1 MREGR
6 PVGPGRRRPP
16 HGPDRRHHGGRHR
29 RTLGEGRDLL
39 TRARGRGASAGD
51 AILVESD
58 TFAVQVRLKAI
69 DKIKQ
74 ARERRLGLRLFFGQR
89 SAITATSDLSRD
101 SLDRLLE
108 ETCAMAAA
116 TPEDPAAGLPEPS
129 ALADQIRDLDLYDGA
144 AFDLSL
150 EERIALARRA
160 EEAAL
165 AADQRITNS
174 EGGDFEASAARICYA
189 NSHGFLGEYRSSSH
203 ALSVVPVAAANG
215 QMQRDYWYTA
225 HRKLSGLEAPESV
238 GRTAA
243 ARAVRRLGARKVPTQ
258 EVPVIFEPE
267 IAASLLRTLAA
278 AASGGAIYK
287 KTSFLAGRL
296 GEETSFL
303 AGRLGE
309 AVASQAVTV
318 VDNGSLPG
326 ALGSR
331 PFDAEGLPTRRTIV
345 VEQGVLKSYL
355 LDTYSARKLGLVSTG
370 NAGREVG
377 DAPVVAATNFLLLPG
392 PHPPEVILRSL
403 DRGLLVTELIG
414 FGVNLVTGDYSRG
427 AAGLWIEKGEV
438 AYPVEEITIAGNLKE
453 MLRQIEMVGSDLI
466 LRGRFAAPTLKIARM
481 TVAGH

>member
-1 MREGR
+1 MRDA
-6 PVGPGRRRPP
+6 PN
-16 HGPDRRHHGGRHR
+16 
-29 RTLGEGRDLL
+29 LLRDLL
-39 TRARGRGASAGD
+39 TRARARRASAGD

-58 TFAVQVRLKAI
+58 TFSVQVRLKTI
-69 DKIKQ
+69 DKVKQ

-116 TPEDPAAGLPEPS
+116 TPEDLAAGLPEPS
-129 ALADQIRDLDLYDGA
+129 ALADQIRDLDLYDGG

-189 NSHGFLGEYRSSSH
+189 NSHGFLGEYRASSH

-296 GEETSFL
+296 GE
-303 AGRLGE
+303 

-355 LDTYSARKLGLVSTG
+355 LDTYSARKLGLASTG

-377 DAPVVAATNFLLLPG
+377 DAPVVTATNFLLLPG

-438 AYPVEEITIAGNLKE
+438 AHPVEEITIAGNLKE
-453 MLRQIEMVGSDLI
+453 MLRQIEMVGSDLV
-466 LRGRFAAPTLKIARM
+466 LRGRFAAPTIKIARM

>member
-1 MREGR
+1 MPEA
-6 PVGPGRRRPP
+6 
-16 HGPDRRHHGGRHR
+16 PD
-29 RTLGEGRDLL
+29 LLRDLL
-39 TRARGRGASAGD
+39 HRAGARGASAGD

-58 TFAVQVRLKAI
+58 TFSVQVRLKAI
-69 DKIKQ
+69 DKVKQ

-89 SAITATSDLSRD
+89 SAITATSDLSPD

-116 TPEDPAAGLPEPS
+116 TPEDPAAGLPAAS
-129 ALADQIRDLDLYDGA
+129 AMASRIPDLDLYDGG

-174 EGGDFEASAARICYA
+174 EGGEFEASAASICYA
-189 NSHGFLGEYRSSSH
+189 NTHGFVGEYRASSH
-203 ALSVVPVAAANG
+203 ALSVVPVATANG
-215 QMQRDYWYTA
+215 QMQRDYWYSA
-225 HRKLSGLEAPESV
+225 HRRLSGLEAPEAV

-243 ARAVRRLGARKVPTQ
+243 ARTVRRLHARKVPTQ

-267 IAASLLRTLAA
+267 VAASLLRTLAGA
-278 AASGGAIYK
+278 VSGGAIYR

-296 GEETSFL
+296 GEV
-303 AGRLGE
+303 
-309 AVASQAVTV
+309 VASPAVTV
-318 VDNGSLPG
+318 VDDGRLPG

-331 PFDAEGLPTRRTIV
+331 PFDAEGLPTRRTV
-345 VEQGVLKSYL
+345 VLEHGVLKSYL
-355 LDTYSARKLGLVSTG
+355 LDSYSARKLGLASTG

-377 DAPVVAATNFLLLPG
+377 DAPVVTATNFFMLPG
-392 PHPPEVILRSL
+392 PHLPEAILHSV

-427 AAGLWIEKGEV
+427 AAGLWIEGGEIV
-438 AYPVEEITIAGNLKE
+438 YPVEEVTIAGNLNE
-453 MLRQIEMVGSDLI
+453 MLRQVEMVGTDLV
-466 LRGRFAAPTLKIARM
+466 LRGRFAAPSLKIARM